1 MDTGLILHTI
11 LGLLLLLIPA
21 GALYMLERQMLPK
34 FAVAVGRMVVQLLVL
49 CLMVWALLRVNSPW
63 LLIAWLVVMAVYAG
77 WIVLKRCKLNIGKLL
92 PAVSIGL
99 LVSTTFT
106 GLWILALALPVRIF
120 EARWFVPV
128 MALLM
133 GHTMAMTI
141 RGLNTY
147 VTALKTDEQ
156 QYEFLRGNGQ
166 PHFKALQPFLRR
178 SLLAILSPTIA
189 NLSVLCLTS
198 MPLLLGGILLGGMS
212 PINAFVLML
221 HMTVGC
227 VAASVLSLA
236 ITLFLADRSLFDKFG
251 KLITVLA
258 FVALVLSCK
267 GNKVSEGAKASQE
280 NVTEDVTG
288 FYDTKTAAKTEVA
301 DVEVQAAGKKIV
313 MYEMPAPL
321 KDRPEQILKR
331 KGYTTSYNSKTK
343 NPNWVAWHLTKSHTY
358 GSFQRKD
365 EMFTVDEDAKGGRA
379 TDNDYY
385 NSRYDRGH
393 MCPAGDN
400 KWDKQAMEQSFLFTN
415 ICPQNHGLNKYEWN
429 DLEILC
435 RDWAREYGA
444 IDIVCGPI
452 YNQKSEQKTIG
463 RNKVWVPD
471 AFFKVVLCR
480 QGSPKAIGFIYR
492 NEGVKQKMEEAVYTV
507 DEIEQLTG
515 MDFFP
520 VLDDK
525 TEDRIEAKTS
535 LSEW

>member
-1 MDTGLILHTI
+1 MDTGLIIHTI
-11 LGLLLLLIPA
+11 LGLLLLLVPA

-120 EARWFVPV
+120 DARWFVPV

-156 QYEFLRGNGQ
+156 QYEFLRGNGL

-178 SLLAILSPTIA
+178 GLLAILSPTIA
-189 NLSVLCLTS
+189 NLSMLCLTS

-393 MCPAGDN
+393 MCPAGEN

-525 TEDRIEAKTS
+525 TEDRIEAKAS